1 MITLAI
7 VLPCYNEEKILIEST
22 EKLRKLLISLME
34 KEKIS
39 LNSFFLY
46 VNDGSTDSSWEI
58 IENLHQKNEFV
69 KGINLAKNSGHQNA
83 IMAGMMFAKDISD
96 AVITI
101 DADLQDD
108 LNAIEKMIDEHNK
121 GYEIIYGVKTSRK
134 ADPILKRLSAISFY
148 KIQALMGINC
158 IYNHADFRFMSKKAL
173 NMLAEYQER
182 NLYLRALIPQIG
194 LKSTTVDDVI
204 NKRTAGNSKYTLTKM
219 LELCFDGI
227 TSFTVKP
234 VRFLFIMGLIMI
246 FISIIE
252 LIYVIYTYFSGNTVP
267 GWASIILSIWFT
279 SGCILTGLGII
290 GEYIGK
296 LYIEAKKRP
305 RYNIESIL
313 F

>member
-7 VLPCYNEEKILIEST
+7 VLPCYNEEDILIEST
-22 EKLRKLLISLME
+22 ERLNNLMKALME
-34 KEKIS
+34 KAKIS
-39 LNSFFLY
+39 PNSFLLF
-46 VNDGSTDSSWEI
+46 VNDGSVDSSWDI
-58 IENLHQKNEFV
+58 ISQIHQKNNLV
-69 KGINLAKNSGHQNA
+69 KGLNLANNSGHQNA
-83 IMAGMMFAKDISD
+83 IMAGMMFVKDKCD

-108 LNAIEKMIDEHNK
+108 LNAIEKMIDEHNN
-121 GYEIIYGVKTSRK
+121 GNEIIYGVKTSRK

-194 LKSTTVDDVI
+194 LKSTTVDDI
-204 NKRTAGNSKYTLTKM
+204 ISKRTAGHSKYSLTKM

-234 VRFLFIMGLIMI
+234 VRFLFIMGIFMI

-252 LIYVIYTYFSGNTVP
+252 LVYVIYTYFSGNTVA